1 MKIVFISLLLVAA
14 VCANAQNTIR
24 QNDPGIGPGEQVIRP
39 GDVRIRYDWI
49 KPSHDFYRCVV
60 TDTSGK
66 IQYDFMMENFMRI
79 DSADNRIVFAR
90 YRQVPPGSFSTDT
103 SVTDLRV
110 KPQRMHE
117 IHYQREVSLE
127 MSFADTLASVRTV
140 RKGVSSVK
148 TYPMKSG
155 YFEDN
160 MIEYIFPWL
169 DLKKGI
175 VYTLGDFKQDAA
187 APSDPFTV
195 EYVFDD
201 VWSLGAGY
209 TVSCQVLAF
218 THGQTAGYIWIDT
231 ANHTMLKEAGNFK
244 GGMFV
249 LRKL

>member
-1 MKIVFISLLLVAA
+1 MS
-14 VCANAQNTIR
+14 
-24 QNDPGIGPGEQVIRP
+24 
-39 GDVRIRYDWI
+39 
-49 KPSHDFYRCVV
+49 
-60 TDTSGK
+60 
-66 IQYDFMMENFMRI
+66 I
-79 DSADNRIVFAR
+79 DSANNRIVFAR
-90 YRQVPPGSFSTDT
+90 SRQVPPGSFSTDT
-103 SVTDLRV
+103 SVTDWRL

-117 IHYQREVSLE
+117 IHYQRELSFE

-140 RKGVSSVK
+140 RKGVASVK

-175 VYTLGDFKQDAA
+175 VYTLDDFKQDAA

-201 VWSLGAGY
+201 VWPLSTESY
-209 TVSCQVLAF
+209 TVSFQVLRF

-231 ANHTMLKEAGNFK
+231 AKHAMLKEEGYFK